1 MGRNAWGWIVPDGLW
16 EIARPLLPP
25 TRMRPQGGG
34 TQNTPDEAVFA
45 AIVYVLVSGCAWRA
59 LPPCFGI
66 SKSTAHRRFL
76 IWSRAGVWS
85 KLHQAVLDHLAVAD
99 LLDLSRVVLDS
110 AHVRAKKRGDY
121 TGPSPV
127 DRGKPG
133 SKMHIL
139 SDRSGLPLVVGVS
152 SGNTH
157 DSEGLKPMVLELQMR
172 RDPRQ
177 GCTVK
182 PGKLHADKAYDR
194 DDLRRWLRGKR
205 IAVRIARKGIESSR
219 RLGRHRWVIERTMS
233 WLTGYRR
240 LTIRYER
247 YCGNYLAF
255 LGLAAALCCYKRL
268 IRLTT

>member
-1 MGRNAWGWIVPDGLW
+1 
-16 EIARPLLPP
+16 
-25 TRMRPQGGG
+25 
-34 TQNTPDEAVFA
+34 
-45 AIVYVLVSGCAWRA
+45 
-59 LPPCFGI
+59 
-66 SKSTAHRRFL
+66 
-76 IWSRAGVWS
+76 
-85 KLHQAVLDHLAVAD
+85 
-99 LLDLSRVVLDS
+99 
-110 AHVRAKKRGDY
+110 
-121 TGPSPV
+121 
-127 DRGKPG
+127 
-133 SKMHIL
+133 MHIL